1 VGADDGPAW
10 FLSEVIPRL
19 RGARRGKGNGQWYAC
34 CPVPRH
40 NDRHQ
45 SFAIKPGDKM
55 PLVYHCNVCDDEEAR
70 AALAA
75 AGVPEQFL
83 GDYGTP
89 EYEHTRHRR
98 QTSMERLKLDAI
110 TGLLHEDMTPAMLKI
125 NIQAVCEDVAIPSER
140 KAFIALAGRAGVKS
154 SQRYEAWKLWEA
166 KFDAGDQ
173 VNPGSRNNV
182 VPTPKAE
189 ILSNVQVSKPAQIPE
204 TEKTFRKPEDQFSGN
219 RKSLTV
225 RPRDESQLSPDRPKR
240 TRKAA

>member
-1 VGADDGPAW
+1 MAVDDGPAW

-55 PLVYHCNVCDDEEAR
+55 PLVYHCNVCGDEEAR
-70 AALAA
+70 EALAA

-110 TGLLHEDMTPAMLKI
+110 AGLLHEEMTPAMLKI
-125 NIQAVCEDVAIPSER
+125 NIQAVCEDISIPADR
-140 KAFIALAGRAGVKS
+140 KPFIALAERAGVKT
-154 SQRYEAWKLWEA
+154 SQRYEAWKLRESQL
-166 KFDAGDQ
+166 DSGGQ
-173 VNPGSRNNV
+173 INPGSRNNV
-182 VPTPKAE
+182 VPTPPAE
-189 ILSNVQVSKPAQIPE
+189 VLSNAQVSAAAQIPE
-204 TEKTFRKPEDQFSGN
+204 TGKTLRKPEDQLSGN
-219 RKSLTV
+219 RKT
-225 RPRDESQLSPDRPKR
+225 
-240 TRKAA
+240 AA

>member
-1 VGADDGPAW
+1 MAIDDGPAW
-10 FLSEVIPRL
+10 FLNEVIPRL
-19 RGARRGKGNGQWYAC
+19 RGAKRGKGNGQWYAC

-75 AGVPEQFL
+75 AGVPERFL

-110 TGLLHEDMTPAMLKI
+110 AGLLHDEMTPAMLKI
-125 NIQAVCEDVAIPSER
+125 NIQAIYEDIPIPAER
-140 KAFIALAGRAGVKS
+140 KPFIALAERAGIKT
-154 SQRYEAWKLWEA
+154 SQRYEAWKLRESQL
-166 KFDAGDQ
+166 GDGQ

-182 VPTPKAE
+182 VPTPPAE
-189 ILSNVQVSKPAQIPE
+189 IVSNAQVSATVQIPE
-204 TEKTFRKPEDQFSGN
+204 TGKLSGNRKTPRPRFSGN
-219 RKSLTV
+219 RKT
-225 RPRDESQLSPDRPKR
+225 
-240 TRKAA
+240 AA